1 MDDRQRLE
9 QLREE
14 IRRHDYRYYVLDD
27 PVISDQ
33 EYDRLMRELLA
44 LEEKHPEWVS
54 PDSPSQRVGGAPGS
68 DFAKVAH
75 TSPMLSLANAFSADD
90 LRDFH
95 RRVEA
100 GLREAGR
107 EGEIRYVV
115 ELKIDGLSVA
125 LRYQDGAF
133 RLGATRGDGEV
144 GEDVTANLRTIRAI
158 PLLLHDPSTVGPWPG
173 RPRSLEV
180 RGEVFLPVARFE
192 ALNAE
197 QEARGEKTFANPR
210 NAAAGSLRQQD
221 PRITAGRNLDCFV
234 YDIRVLEWGQA
245 APGQPLRSHWDA
257 LALLDALGF
266 HVNRERRLCRTIDE
280 VMAACEEWGE
290 RRATLAYEIDG
301 LVIKLDDLEQRDLL
315 GATTKTPRWA
325 VAYKFP
331 AEQKITRVRDIVLQV
346 GRTGA
351 VTPTA
356 VLDPVRVAGS
366 TVSRATLHN
375 EDYIRDKDVRVGDW
389 VVLQKA
395 GDVIPE
401 VVSVVIERR
410 TGEEQ
415 PFRYPDR
422 CPVCGAEVVRS
433 PGEAAR
439 RCTGG
444 YSCPAQV
451 QRWIEHFVSRDAM
464 HIDGLGERLVAQLL
478 DAGLVQDPADL
489 YFLTYEQLVSL
500 ERMGDKS
507 AQNLLQA
514 IDRSRDNP
522 LHRLL
527 YALGIR
533 FVGERA
539 ARLLADHFRHLD
551 RVPAATVDELT
562 AVPEIGDK
570 IAESVVEYFRRPETT
585 ALLDKLRR
593 AGVRF
598 TAEETQVAAQG
609 PLAGKTVVVTGTL
622 SRYGRKEVEE
632 LITRLGG
639 RPSGSVSRK
648 TDLVVVGDSPGSKAD
663 KARELG
669 VRVVDEREFLD
680 LIGQDPSA

>member
-1 MDDRQRLE
+1 VDDRQRLE
-9 QLREE
+9 QLREG
-14 IRRHDYRYYVLDD
+14 IRRHDYRYHVLDD
-27 PVISDQ
+27 PIISDQ
-33 EYDRLMRELLA
+33 EYDRLMRELNR
-44 LEEKHPEWVS
+44 LEAEHPEWVT
-54 PDSPSQRVGGAPGS
+54 PDSPSQRVGGAPGAEY
-68 DFAKVAH
+68 AKVAH
-75 TSPMLSLANAFSADD
+75 TSPMLSLANAFSAED

-95 RRVEA
+95 RRVES

-107 EGEIRYVV
+107 EDEIRYVV

-125 LRYQDGAF
+125 LRYEDGAF
-133 RLGATRGDGEV
+133 LLGATRGDGEV
-144 GEDVTANLRTIRAI
+144 GEDVTTNLRTIRAI
-158 PLLLHDPSTVGPWPG
+158 PLRLHDPSEAGPWPG

-197 QEARGEKTFANPR
+197 QEARGDKTFANPR

-221 PRITAGRNLDCFV
+221 PRVTAGRNLDCFV
-234 YDIRVLEWGQA
+234 YDVRRLEWGEA
-245 APGQPLRSHWDA
+245 APAEPLAGHWEA
-257 LALLDALGF
+257 LSLLDALGF
-266 HVNRERRLCRTIDE
+266 HVNRERRLCRSIDE
-280 VMAACEEWGE
+280 VIAACEKWGE
-290 RRATLAYEIDG
+290 RRATLPYEIDG
-301 LVIKLDDLEQRDLL
+301 LVVKLDDLEQREAM
-315 GATTKTPRWA
+315 GATSKTPRWA
-325 VAYKFP
+325 VAFKFP
-331 AEQKITRVRDIVLQV
+331 AERKLTRVRDIVLQV

-375 EDYIRDKDVRVGDW
+375 QDYIREKDVRIGDW

-401 VVSVVIERR
+401 VVSVVTERR

-415 PFRYPDR
+415 PFRFPDR
-422 CPVCGAEVVRS
+422 CPVCGADVVRS
-433 PGEAAR
+433 PGEAAH

-464 HIDGLGERLVAQLL
+464 NIDGLGERIVAQLL

-489 YFLTYEQLVSL
+489 YFLTYEQIVSL
-500 ERMGDKS
+500 ERMGARS

-514 IDRSRDNP
+514 IERSRSNP

-527 YALGIR
+527 FALGAR

-539 ARLLADHFRHLD
+539 ARLLAERFHDLD
-551 RVPAATVDELT
+551 RVAAATPEELT

-570 IAESVVEYFRRPETT
+570 IAQSVVDYFRRPETA
-585 ALLDKLRR
+585 ALLEKLRR
-593 AGVRF
+593 AGVRL
-598 TAEETQVAAQG
+598 TAEESQAAAEG
-609 PLAGKTVVVTGTL
+609 PLVGKTVVVTGTL

-632 LITRLGG
+632 LIARLGG
-639 RPSGSVSRK
+639 RPSGSVSKK
-648 TDLVVVGDSPGSKAD
+648 TDLVVAGESPGSKVD

-669 VRVVDEREFLD
+669 VRVIDEQEFLD
-680 LIGQDPSA
+680 LIGEAR